1 MWEDTDSEVHD
12 AFWDKLLQE
21 RAEMFENFPEFLRSL
36 RFNYKEAE
44 RMQRMFGRVW
54 ASRNTNIYKLIAR
67 ACGEVWDDEDDEKA
81 AYARSRPKKDVAI
94 KQSDTR
100 RPNDDLV
107 GAREK
112 GARRRQHEL
121 QGVPET
127 RQRLLEEAEGGLRLR
142 GGSSSP
148 PKEKARP
155 QKESRRRRADFYRRA
170 GGTCS

>member
-67 ACGEVWDDEDDEKA
+67 ACGETWDDEDDEKA
-81 AYARSRPKKDVAI
+81 ASARSRPKKDVAI

-107 GAREK
+107 ATREE
-112 GARRRQHEL
+112 GARRREHQL
-121 QGVPET
+121 QGVPEASE
-127 RQRLLEEAEGGLRLR
+127 RLLEETERLRLR
-142 GGSSSP
+142 GGSSSTQ
-148 PKEKARP
+148 KEARP
-155 QKESRRRRADFYRRA
+155 QKESRRRADFYRRA
-170 GGTCS
+170 GGSCT

>member
-67 ACGEVWDDEDDEKA
+67 ACGEVWDDEDDEKS

-100 RPNDDLV
+100 SPNDDLV
-107 GAREK
+107 AAREE
-112 GARRRQHEL
+112 GSRRREHEL
-121 QGVPET
+121 QRVPET
-127 RQRLLEEAEGGLRLR
+127 RQRLLEEAEGLRLR
-142 GGSSSP
+142 GGSSP
-148 PKEKARP
+148 QTEARP